1 MLLGDWIW
9 VMVIYD
15 SCNCRSR
22 KCCHSS
28 LVVQIQSQTQL
39 LIRFKLLI
47 ERHRLTS
54 ECLIQPWKLSL
65 TKARPAQKTPQPS
78 GDLPPWRE
86 DGAGGASSSASRPPV
101 VSVDDSNDDPPES
114 LEDAVQKMLETA
126 VKDDVM
132 SLDPQVSGCFFVCF
146 LPSKLR
152 LAELVYPRMPNGLQ
166 WDVVC
171 VCVSG
176 FAFVHDLQ
184 HKGFTLASL
193 FLFKMCL
200 YPRAE
205 IMDLKAIQPDVKLL
219 FWRVYSTAGYLG
231 RARVARL
238 LQLGCIACI
247 GSISDLAHLEFKFK
261 LTSSVQVDFQVD
273 LESFWSD

>member
-1 MLLGDWIW
+1 M
-9 VMVIYD
+9 
-15 SCNCRSR
+15 
-22 KCCHSS
+22 
-28 LVVQIQSQTQL
+28 
-39 LIRFKLLI
+39 
-47 ERHRLTS
+47 
-54 ECLIQPWKLSL
+54 
-65 TKARPAQKTPQPS
+65 
-78 GDLPPWRE
+78 
-86 DGAGGASSSASRPPV
+86 
-101 VSVDDSNDDPPES
+101 
-114 LEDAVQKMLETA
+114 
-126 VKDDVM
+126 
-132 SLDPQVSGCFFVCF
+132 
-146 LPSKLR
+146 
-152 LAELVYPRMPNGLQ
+152 
-166 WDVVC
+166 C

-273 LESFWSD
+273 LESF

>member
-152 LAELVYPRMPNGLQ
+152 LAELVYPRMPNDLQ

-171 VCVSG
+171 VCVCLGLLSFMIFSTKASHLPHCFCLKCASIQG
-176 FAFVHDLQ
+176 PRSWTWRPSSLTWSFSFGGCTPLLDILEEHEWPGCCSLVAL
-184 HKGFTLASL
+184 LAL
-193 FLFKMCL
+193 VPFQ
-200 YPRAE
+200 
-205 IMDLKAIQPDVKLL
+205 I
-219 FWRVYSTAGYLG
+219 W
-231 RARVARL
+231 
-238 LQLGCIACI
+238 
-247 GSISDLAHLEFKFK
+247 
-261 LTSSVQVDFQVD
+261 LT
-273 LESFWSD
+273 